1 MISHA
6 PLLSLILADK
16 LIISTNLVLF
26 VELIVKICV
35 PAVVPESD
43 ANADDEEDRDHD
55 DIDCKFSVRLS
66 WGSWRLN
73 GELGLDPAI
82 ESYRGICVVV
92 NCVVVFKEDISQ
104 NNRRNKRVVNN
115 QIMAMTIDILEIRR
129 RWDMEPEA
137 IIESQCNVIIVR
149 LNCFASYVL
158 SCASLFTINLC
169 VASHFWIFL
178 LHIFLV
184 HFEVRFG
191 ELDIWRKCVD
201 LCINLVPIV
210 NRNTPS

>member
-1 MISHA
+1 
-6 PLLSLILADK
+6 LADK

-82 ESYRGICVVV
+82 ESYRVV
-92 NCVVVFKEDISQ
+92 
-104 NNRRNKRVVNN
+104 
-115 QIMAMTIDILEIRR
+115 
-129 RWDMEPEA
+129 
-137 IIESQCNVIIVR
+137 
-149 LNCFASYVL
+149 
-158 SCASLFTINLC
+158 
-169 VASHFWIFL
+169 
-178 LHIFLV
+178 
-184 HFEVRFG
+184 
-191 ELDIWRKCVD
+191 
-201 LCINLVPIV
+201 
-210 NRNTPS
+210 